1 MRAKL
6 LAIGAGIGLALAA
19 TGAMAHPKLT
29 STIPAAGGAER
40 ATPPTKE
47 IRLNFSEGVIVKFSG
62 LELRDESGKP
72 IATGT
77 PAIDPKDKKQ
87 LVVPLDTPLVAGKYR
102 VIWHAVSQD
111 THRVKGEYT
120 FTVVN

>member
-6 LAIGAGIGLALAA
+6 FAVGAGIGLALAA

-40 ATPPTKE
+40 TTPPTKE
-47 IRLNFSEGVIVKFSG
+47 IRLKFSEGVIVKFSG

-77 PAIDPKDKKQ
+77 PAIDPKDRKQ
-87 LVVPLDTPLVAGKYR
+87 LVVPLDAPLVAGKYR